1 MKLDLIKWICKKL
14 SKNLILIFGL
24 CNLILAIEMIN
35 LFLNSILEKEI
46 KKSINHVCFL
56 KILFILSITLFNH
69 HLERKNDLIQNS
81 LFSSM
86 NR

>member
-1 MKLDLIKWICKKL
+1 MKIVLTKCICKKL

-24 CNLILAIEMIN
+24 CNLILAIVMTN
-35 LFLNSILEKEI
+35 LFLNLILEKKI
-46 KKSINHVCFL
+46 KKSINHICFL

-69 HLERKNDLIQNS
+69 YLEKNDLIQNS